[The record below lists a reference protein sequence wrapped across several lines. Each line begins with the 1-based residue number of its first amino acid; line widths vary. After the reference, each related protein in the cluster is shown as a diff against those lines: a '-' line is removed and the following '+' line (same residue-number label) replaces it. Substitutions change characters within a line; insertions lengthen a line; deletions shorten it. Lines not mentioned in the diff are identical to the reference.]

1 MIHIFKSI
9 DELANSLS
17 VKVISLA
24 RESFRACSPFNI
36 ALSGGS
42 TPGVLFENIASAI
55 EDPGLWEEVNF
66 FWVDERCVPPD
77 HPESNFRMTD
87 KSFFRP
93 LSVSN
98 TNIYRMMG
106 EEEPH
111 AEANRYEALLRSQL
125 PAREGLP
132 CFNLV
137 LLGMGTDG
145 HTASI
150 FPDQMDL
157 LHSGRICEVARH
169 PETGQSRITLT
180 GPVINNADMVCF
192 MITGAN
198 KADVLASILDGE
210 KGSEKFPAA
219 HVNPQYGELE
229 WYLDEKAAQFLKASG
244 R

>member
-17 VKVISLA
+17 GKVINLA
-24 RESFRACSPFNI
+24 RDSFRACSPLNI

-42 TPGVLFENIASAI
+42 TPAALFNKMVSDI
-55 EDPGLWEEVNF
+55 EDPGIWEQVNF
-66 FWVDERCVPPD
+66 FWVDERCVPPE
-77 HPESNFRMTD
+77 HTESNFRMTEET
-87 KSFFRP
+87 FFRP

-98 TNIYRMMG
+98 THVYRMMG

-132 CFNLV
+132 CFDLI

-150 FPDQMDL
+150 FPDQMQL
-157 LHSGRICEVARH
+157 MHSGRISEVAIH
-169 PETGQSRITLT
+169 PETGQNRITLT

-192 MITGAN
+192 MITGEN
-198 KADVLASILDGE
+198 KAAVLASILDGE

-219 HVNPQYGELE
+219 HINPIHGEIE
-229 WYLDEKAAQFLKASG
+229 WYLDEEAAQLL